1 MNRLLIGYII
11 FSVGALGFLSFANAE
26 EYTVVV
32 PFTSHGVTC
41 EFQELSVE
49 YHCVWQ
55 GFKEVYTL
63 EDLKEYKELLTAERY
78 DQEIQKLNEQA
89 LAEIAVEQAKL
100 TPNEKTIQEI
110 ERKLERGIA
119 TATDS
124 VYMNLLKELNTCKQG
139 MDKQTAPFQTAREFE
154 ISEFNL
160 WSVNNVKYDGALGEI
175 VMAIEECRGQQ
186 ALLKV
191 VGEGYSSMPTGEN
204 DYQFSLQDKYTPDIQ
219 AVNYDSLLAT
229 SNAVNTSLVC
239 DSNQHS
245 QQYKKQFGCMILY
258 DGLSVEE
265 IKRQNEIRFGT
276 DGKISYESKVL
287 DDYMDFLNNYGN
299 KQATIEDKKVQE
311 LIAEPIANDMIESNT
326 FYQNQLKNGD

>member
-100 TPNEKTIQEI
+100 TPNEKTIQKI
-110 ERKLERGIA
+110 EEKLSMGIA
-119 TATDS
+119 TVTES

-139 MDKQTAPFQTAREFE
+139 MDRQTAPFQEPREFE

-160 WSVNNVKYDGALGEI
+160 WQVNNVPVEGHLGEL
-175 VMAIEECRGQQ
+175 VMAVEECRGQQ
-186 ALLKV
+186 KLLKV
-191 VGEGYSSMPTGEN
+191 VGEGYSNMPTGE
-204 DYQFSLQDKYTPDIQ
+204 DDKQFSLLEHFEGVQALNFDDHTATHRNIDKSLICGNNQFPLTHQ
-219 AVNYDSLLAT
+219 A
-229 SNAVNTSLVC
+229 
-239 DSNQHS
+239 
-245 QQYKKQFGCMILY
+245 QFGCEVLY
-258 DGLSVEE
+258 DGKTVEQ
-265 IKRQNEIRFGT
+265 IKRENEIRFGT
-276 DGKISYESKVL
+276 DGKIQYQSQVL

-299 KQATIEDKKVQE
+299 KQATVEDKKVQE
-311 LIAEPIANDMIESNT
+311 LIAEPIANEWKEDNN
-326 FYQNQLKNGD
+326 FYQNHKD

>member
-1 MNRLLIGYII
+1 MNQLLIGYII

-100 TPNEKTIQEI
+100 TPNEKTIQKI
-110 ERKLERGIA
+110 EEKLSMGIA
-119 TATDS
+119 TVTES

-139 MDKQTAPFQTAREFE
+139 MDRQTAPFQEPREFE

-160 WSVNNVKYDGALGEI
+160 WQVNNVPVEGHLGEL
-175 VMAIEECRGQQ
+175 VMAVEECRGQQ
-186 ALLKV
+186 KLLKV
-191 VGEGYSSMPTGEN
+191 VGEGYSNMPTGE
-204 DYQFSLQDKYTPDIQ
+204 DDKQFSLLEHFEGVQALNFDDHTATHRNIDKSLICGNNQFPLTHQ
-219 AVNYDSLLAT
+219 A
-229 SNAVNTSLVC
+229 
-239 DSNQHS
+239 
-245 QQYKKQFGCMILY
+245 QFGSMM
-258 DGLSVEE
+258 E
-265 IKRQNEIRFGT
+265 K
-276 DGKISYESKVL
+276 
-287 DDYMDFLNNYGN
+287 
-299 KQATIEDKKVQE
+299 
-311 LIAEPIANDMIESNT
+311 P
-326 FYQNQLKNGD
+326 

>member
-100 TPNEKTIQEI
+100 TPNEKTIQKI
-110 ERKLERGIA
+110 EEKLSMGIA
-119 TATDS
+119 TATES
-124 VYMNLLKELNTCKQG
+124 VYMNLLKEFNTCKQG
-139 MDKQTAPFQTAREFE
+139 MDRQTAPFQEPREFE

-160 WSVNNVKYDGALGEI
+160 WQVNNVPVEGHLGEL
-175 VMAIEECRGQQ
+175 VMAVEECRGQQ
-186 ALLKV
+186 KLLKV
-191 VGEGYSSMPTGEN
+191 VGEGYSNMPTGE
-204 DYQFSLQDKYTPDIQ
+204 DDKQFSLLEHFEGVQALNFDDHTATHRNIDKSLICGNNQFPLTHQ
-219 AVNYDSLLAT
+219 A
-229 SNAVNTSLVC
+229 
-239 DSNQHS
+239 
-245 QQYKKQFGCMILY
+245 QFGCEVLY
-258 DGLSVEE
+258 DGKTVEQ
-265 IKRQNEIRFGT
+265 IKRENEIRFGT
-276 DGKISYESKVL
+276 DGKIQYQSQVL

-299 KQATIEDKKVQE
+299 KQATVEDKKVQE
-311 LIAEPIANDMIESNT
+311 LIAEPIANEWKEDNN
-326 FYQNQLKNGD
+326 FYQNHKD